1 MARKIEGRKR
11 EGAEAKKKIE
21 CRRKR
26 GKKRTPREEERV
38 E

>member
-11 EGAEAKKKIE
+11 EGAEATKIIE

-26 GKKRTPREEERV
+26 GKKRERLRERRRE
-38 E
+38 